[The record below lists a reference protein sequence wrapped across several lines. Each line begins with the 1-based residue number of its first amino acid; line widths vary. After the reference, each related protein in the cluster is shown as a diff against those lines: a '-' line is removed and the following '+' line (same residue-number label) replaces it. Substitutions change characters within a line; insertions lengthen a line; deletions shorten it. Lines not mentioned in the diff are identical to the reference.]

1 MQFTPAFSAL
11 QMFLKDA
18 KIRDALQ
25 IIIIN

>member
-11 QMFLKDA
+11 QMFVKDA